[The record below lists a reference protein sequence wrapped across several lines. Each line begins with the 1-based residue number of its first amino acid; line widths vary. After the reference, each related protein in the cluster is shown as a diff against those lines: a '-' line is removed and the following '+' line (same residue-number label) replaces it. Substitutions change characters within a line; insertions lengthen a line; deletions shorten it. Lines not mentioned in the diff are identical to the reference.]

1 MYARICMYAPCP
13 RWGLSWCPS
22 PSSFRIVFYITVQQL
37 SLHLLLQKYKD
48 RSIIVN
54 NIFKWAFLFRH
65 PYFSISPLVSYLSIL
80 TSYIFILHLFTSV
93 LLQDLAFPRTIL
105 RWIMGPLLPLNF
117 FSDVLVHNHAYV
129 RVPFYFIQL
138 DVICMYAR
146 VCMYAHRSSLNNFI
160 SYLKFYNTKKYRLQ
174 TMTDILYEG

>member
-1 MYARICMYAPCP
+1 MYCGCWDYTSLTKNCAPMNWHCVL
-13 RWGLSWCPS
+13 WEDKD
-22 PSSFRIVFYITVQQL
+22 SSITTEQVI
-37 SLHLLLQKYKD
+37 K
-48 RSIIVN
+48 N
-54 NIFKWAFLFRH
+54 KWTCLFRN
-65 PYFSISPLVSYLSIL
+65 PSFSISPLVSYLSIL
-80 TSYIFILHLFTSV
+80 TSYIFILHIFTSI

-160 SYLKFYNTKKYRLQ
+160 SYLRFYNTEKYCLQ